1 MARHDAVTVNETL
14 IFQFGVV
21 LDQLRETIET
31 IPADEWVRGDSRRQ
45 TPVRQAV
52 HIIGP
57 FEAYASRAAGGHFRW
72 GDRWGHK
79 VGTFARKIPVDEL
92 PDQQAVIEYLEE
104 VRATV
109 ERWLGGIPMER
120 LCRPRHVASGRF
132 HSNLGRILYLLR
144 HAVLHMGY
152 LNEELHR
159 RGIAYAES
167 DRTPPRSHL

>member
-1 MARHDAVTVNETL
+1 MAQHDAVTVNETL

-21 LDQLRETIET
+21 LDQLRETIEM
-31 IPADEWVRGDSRRQ
+31 IPADEWVRGDSRRH

-57 FEAYASRAAGGHFRW
+57 FEAYAKRSAGGHFRW

-79 VGTFARKIPVDEL
+79 VGAFGRKIPVEEL
-92 PDQQAVIEYLEE
+92 PDQHAIIEYLEE
-104 VRATV
+104 VRAKIGH
-109 ERWLGGIPMER
+109 WLGEIPIDR

-132 HSNLGRILYLLR
+132 HSNLGWILYVLR
-144 HAVLHMGY
+144 HAVLHLGY

-159 RGIAYAES
+159 RGIGYTEF
-167 DRTPPRSHL
+167 R